1 MMVIGIWLLPV
12 FGLPSLQIGNGGA
25 ALLIVT
31 IAIILAATGYGIA
44 IGTIASSEQQ
54 SSIFGSISVVILA
67 AIGGVW
73 VPQFMM
79 SDIMINVSKV
89 SPLSWG
95 LNAYYDILLR
105 NSGIV
110 EVLNYIAL
118 LVIFFLLC
126 ISFAWYYNRIRKT
139 S

>member
-1 MMVIGIWLLPV
+1 MAVTCFWFAITTNWQWGSCSFNCYNSNNTGGYRVWYCNWHNSFIRAAVI
-12 FGLPSLQIGNGGA
+12 N
-25 ALLIVT
+25 
-31 IAIILAATGYGIA
+31 
-44 IGTIASSEQQ
+44 
-54 SSIFGSISVVILA
+54 FGSISVVILA

-126 ISFAWYYNRIRKT
+126 ISFAWYYNRIRKLAN
-139 S
+139 